1 MTNMKDIR
9 TKSEAE
15 ITTLVSEAREALR
28 TERFKDKFARKAS
41 VIKNAKK
48 EVARALTEL
57 TARRSN
63 PETK

>member
-9 TKSEAE
+9 TKSDAE
-15 ITTLVSEAREALR
+15 ITELVSAAREELR

-48 EVARALTEL
+48 EVARSLTEL
-57 TARRSN
+57 TARLRN
-63 PETK
+63 QETK